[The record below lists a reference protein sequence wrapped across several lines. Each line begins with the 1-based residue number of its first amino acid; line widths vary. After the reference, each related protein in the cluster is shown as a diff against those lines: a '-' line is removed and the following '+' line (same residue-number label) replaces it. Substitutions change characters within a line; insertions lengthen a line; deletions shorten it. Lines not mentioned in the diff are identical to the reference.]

1 MFFSPCKLFT
11 AVTPLTCCKQHL
23 KNQSNFVHCGLTKII
38 FTYQMFIHR
47 QILIFVTQIDT
58 PISQIKRWFWD
69 SDFFFVGCIYFLYTF
84 KNYSLRSMYKQSIN
98 SEWTIDKNTLLNQ
111 GRWENCKKIF
121 LCYLLYQTLSKE
133 VLYFLLVFIVLQCNI
148 NRIFHY

>member
-1 MFFSPCKLFT
+1 
-11 AVTPLTCCKQHL
+11 
-23 KNQSNFVHCGLTKII
+23 
-38 FTYQMFIHR
+38 
-47 QILIFVTQIDT
+47 
-58 PISQIKRWFWD
+58 
-69 SDFFFVGCIYFLYTF
+69 
-84 KNYSLRSMYKQSIN
+84 MYKQSIN